1 MSDAETAP
9 GGLSWAHFQSIC
21 ADVGSWTWGTVQGSF
36 NEKSSFSQIIVDAA
50 IGMIPVAGDV
60 TAVRDLIAIII
71 GLIDEPKK
79 RESVWSWIMLVVL
92 LLALIPVFG
101 GVAKGVGRIVCKI
114 FEDASKFVGPSRV
127 KVLAEGA
134 QEVIKFLNRIG
145 AGNAERWI
153 DAFHLADHQAA
164 VMEKFN
170 DLTNTMYNVLG
181 KITEKA
187 GSLMPG
193 AMAQRI
199 DGLRQGL
206 KELKQLGSDMIP
218 KAVKEFDQ
226 DLRELQ
232 AYIHSG
238 GETTSR
244 AAMHEVA
251 TGDRAVTRA
260 DEARLVEDGP
270 LPVRSARGGWK
281 QNAAPADRPDLYEKF
296 YKHEPGYPDLTLNK
310 GKDGNLPW
318 VSAYSGK
325 VVNRELKEGE
335 EVYRFFGKGGSTHG
349 VPVADTSSGGAW
361 WGLGHPPSTA
371 KEWREKSAVLDEW
384 NRDGFVLTGKVGK
397 PGPKACVGTI
407 SEQSGKNLPGQ
418 YLEGGAP
425 QAFFFMDKQVQ
436 AQINYLGKRVM
447 KTGKTYHW
455 TDEATG
461 MVFELKPTNWT
472 DVNGI
477 WGYIRGPSAG
487 QVATVSL
494 AKDELA
500 DKKSKE
506 VVVAP

>member
-1 MSDAETAP
+1 MSDAENPP
-9 GGLSWAHFQSIC
+9 GGLSWAHFESIC
-21 ADVGSWTWGTVQGSF
+21 ADVGSWTWGTVQGAF
-36 NEKSSFSQIIVDAA
+36 NEKASFSQIIVDAV

-60 TAVRDLIAIII
+60 TAVRDLIAIVI
-71 GLIDEPKK
+71 GIIDEPKK
-79 RESVWSWIMLVVL
+79 RESVWSWILLVVL

-101 GVAKGVGRIVCKI
+101 GVAKGVGRIVCKV
-114 FEDASKFVGPSRV
+114 FEDASKLVGPSRV

-145 AGNAERWI
+145 AGNAERWFNT
-153 DAFHLADHQAA
+153 FHLADHQAA
-164 VMEKFN
+164 LMEKFN

-181 KITEKA
+181 KIKAKA
-187 GSLMPG
+187 GSFLPDS
-193 AMAQRI
+193 MAERI
-199 DGLRQGL
+199 DGLREGL
-206 KELKQLGSDMIP
+206 QQLKKAASDMIP
-218 KAVKEFDQ
+218 KAIKEFDQ

-244 AAMHEVA
+244 TALHEVA

-260 DEARLVEDGP
+260 EESRLIEDGA
-270 LPVRSARGGWK
+270 LPERSARGGWK
-281 QNAAPADRPDLYEKF
+281 QNKARANDPDLEKI
-296 YKHEPGYPDLTLNK
+296 YKPEPGYPDLTKNNNG
-310 GKDGNLPW
+310 GKLPW
-318 VSAYSGK
+318 VAAYSGK
-325 VVNRELKEGE
+325 ITNRELQEGE
-335 EVYRFFGKGGSTHG
+335 QIYRYFGKGGSTHG
-349 VPVADTSSGGAW
+349 VAVGDTSSGGAW
-361 WGLGHPPSTA
+361 WGLGHSPSTA

-384 NRDGFVLTGKVGK
+384 NRDGFVVTGKIGK

-407 SEQSGKNLPGQ
+407 SEQAGKNLPGQ
-418 YLEGGAP
+418 YLEGGGT
-425 QAFFFMDKQVQ
+425 QAFFFMNKDVQ

-455 TDEATG
+455 TDQATG
-461 MVFELKPTNWT
+461 MVFELKPTGWT
-472 DVNGI
+472 DANGI

-487 QVATVSL
+487 QVATVNL